1 MQVSSLHST
10 PIGSGRTAAASAP
23 EVRLD
28 GASGTAAPAHR
39 STKPLH
45 AGLATWQPELNGRV
59 GRAQQ
64 ARQFLEGLSGQ
75 LQSLKLGLS
84 ADLAGRPAIGPRVDD
99 TLASLGRTWQERSTA
114 SGGALDAQLRFSG
127 GEPAMRRFKVP
138 GLDFASLQSG
148 EREVLALSAASAGQ
162 RPMPVVIEPGLA
174 AEALVQRLGQALAP
188 AGVKALRDERG
199 ELVFATAEAQ
209 WAAVRDTLAIR
220 GGGQRFPTGQF
231 HRLRTEPEPDA
242 LPVGSW
248 KTHTVEDRKHSLHGV
263 LSALDRVRGAQSAV
277 ALSLGQAA
285 QALDGARPAQGAG
298 WAQAAVDGFVHA
310 VSDSGFAGNHVLVA
324 ATDGLR
330 RERVMALLQDR

>member
-1 MQVSSLHST
+1 MQVSSLQST

-23 EVRLD
+23 QARLD
-28 GASGTAAPAHR
+28 GAPATAPTPRRAA
-39 STKPLH
+39 SPLH

-64 ARQFLEGLSGQ
+64 ARQYLEGLSGQ

-99 TLASLGRTWQERSTA
+99 TLATLARTWQERPTA
-114 SGGALDAQLRFSG
+114 SGGALDAQLRFSDA
-127 GEPAMRRFKVP
+127 EPAARRFKVP

-148 EREVLALSAASAGQ
+148 EREVLALSVATAGQ
-162 RPMPVVIEPGLA
+162 RPMPVVIEPGLP

-199 ELVFATAEAQ
+199 ELVFAAAESQ

-231 HRLRTEPEPDA
+231 HRLRAAPEPDA
-242 LPVGSW
+242 VPVERW
-248 KTHTVEDRKHSLHGV
+248 RADTVEDRKHSLHGV
-263 LSALDRVRGAQSAV
+263 LAALDRVRGAQSAV
-277 ALSLGQAA
+277 TVSLGQAA
-285 QALDGARPAQGAG
+285 LALDGTRPTQGLE
-298 WAQAAVDGFVHA
+298 WAQAAAAGFVQA
-310 VSDSGFAGNHVLVA
+310 VSDTGFAGSHVLVA

-330 RERVMALLQDR
+330 RDRVMALLQDR